1 MSQTFLQAVN
11 RVLRIGGVIRGDTDP
26 ITSFSD
32 VQHGATMN
40 LVQIAIQSTLTDLA
54 SFYSFP
60 QERASSSITLATGT
74 RLYSLA
80 SDFVQFWMDNQY
92 LYDSVQNNE
101 LPEYRGGERQLAR
114 DVPDY
119 KSTVTQSGYPTFWY
133 NSEGMTQQ
141 IGFYAI
147 PNSDYNGRVLTY
159 DYERDVIPINATDL
173 MPFIRDIHTFTFCD
187 LAAVKFN
194 ALFTQ
199 QPNTPTPDISK
210 DPAYLNARVTLLRL
224 ITPEKPD
231 KRYGPKYL

>member
-1 MSQTFLQAVN
+1 MSQTFLNAVN

-40 LVQIAIQSTLTDLA
+40 LAIIAIQSTLTDLTA
-54 SFYSFP
+54 FYDFP
-60 QERASSSITLATGT
+60 QERGSSSITLVAGT

-80 SDFVQFWMDNQY
+80 TDFIEFWQDNQF
-92 LYDSVQNNE
+92 LYDAAQNNK
-101 LPEYRGGERQLAR
+101 LYEYDGGERQLSQ

-119 KSTVTQSGYPTFWY
+119 QSVATQSGYPTWWY

-141 IGFYAI
+141 IGLFSI
-147 PNSDYNGRVLTY
+147 PNASYAGRVLTY
-159 DYERDVIPINATDL
+159 DYEKDVIPVNASDN

-187 LAAVKFN
+187 LAAVKFA

-199 QPNTPTPDISK
+199 QPSSPTPDVEH
-210 DPAYLNARVTLLRL
+210 DPAYLNARSTLLRL
-224 ITPEKPD
+224 ITPEKPG
-231 KRYGPKYL
+231 KRYGPRYY